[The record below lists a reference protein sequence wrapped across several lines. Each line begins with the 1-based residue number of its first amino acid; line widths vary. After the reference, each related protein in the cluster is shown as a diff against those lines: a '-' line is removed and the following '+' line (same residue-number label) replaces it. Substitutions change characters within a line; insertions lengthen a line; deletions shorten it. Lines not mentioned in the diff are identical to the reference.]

1 MISSRIF
8 FFNSLIGASL
18 IAAIALFHV
27 AQVPQPYGLIT
38 VSIMAVSAIIFGER
52 LEQTTLVRRVF
63 RTSRIETEGWQKI
76 AESVTAREVMIP
88 TMVIIGCTVFDYV
101 SLSALETARYRKGPD
116 NFPDLDFCSDCLRH
130 QAIRLFPICCFP
142 RVGGLRWKHD
152 QDDFVFI
159 FAFVYFDIC
168 YFKRY
173 RHSSYNPHN
182 IRTLSSIANPQC
194 AFATSW
200 PICSRQY
207 AFHGFVNRIAD

>member
-8 FFNSLIGASL
+8 FFNSLIGTSL

-88 TMVIIGCTVFDYV
+88 TMAIIGCMVFDYV
-101 SLSALETARYRKGPD
+101 SLSALETAVIEKAQIIFLILTFAVVAYGIKQSG
-116 NFPDLDFCSDCLRH
+116 
-130 QAIRLFPICCFP
+130 LFPICCFP

-173 RHSSYNPHN
+173 RHSSYDSHN